1 MEIDLNKTLRAL
13 VRCLPEDGEPNVED
27 LTRMYRQTLRLRSQ
41 LLGVIYD
48 LEAYFVSRPGQQ
60 ELAETMSSG
69 GQEDGC
75 VVLTFEES
83 LPSMKEYSAALDEH
97 WRAMIHAAIQEAAA
111 QERLPRFERAFVQID
126 VTTPRGSNNRQL
138 WDTCNRAVNLVINN
152 LKGIFFWDDDLEH
165 MAFSVVG
172 AWGEI
177 GRTVVRISRFLGA
190 LTHPKL
196 R

>member
-1 MEIDLNKTLRAL
+1 MEIDLNKKLRAL
-13 VRCLPEDGEPNVED
+13 VRCWPEDGEPSVEA

-48 LEAYFVSRPGQQ
+48 LEAYSAPQTGRK
-60 ELAETMSSG
+60 ELAEAMSSG
-69 GQEDGC
+69 TQEDGC
-75 VVLTFEES
+75 VILTFEES

-111 QERLPRFERAFVQID
+111 QEQLPRFERAFVQIE
-126 VTTPRGSNNRQL
+126 VTTPRGSNNHQL

-165 MAFSVVG
+165 MVFSVVG
-172 AWGEI
+172 AWGET
-177 GRTVVRISRFLGA
+177 GRTVVRISRFLQ
-190 LTHPKL
+190 T
-196 R
+196 

>member
-13 VRCLPEDGEPNVED
+13 VRCWPEDGEPSVEA

-48 LEAYFVSRPGQQ
+48 LEAYSAPQTGRK
-60 ELAETMSSG
+60 ELAEAMSSG
-69 GQEDGC
+69 TQEDGC
-75 VVLTFEES
+75 VILTFEES
-83 LPSMKEYSAALDEH
+83 LPSMKEYSAALEEH
-97 WRAMIHAAIQEAAA
+97 WRAMIHAAIQEAAV
-111 QERLPRFERAFVQID
+111 QEGLPRFDRAFVQIE
-126 VTTPRGSNNRQL
+126 VTTPRGSNNHQL

-172 AWGEI
+172 AWGET
-177 GRTVVRISRFLGA
+177 GRTVVRISRFLA
-190 LTHPKL
+190 P
-196 R
+196 

>member
-1 MEIDLNKTLRAL
+1 MEIDLNKTLRTL
-13 VRCLPEDGEPNVED
+13 VRCLPEDSRPNVEG
-27 LTRMYRQTLRLRSQ
+27 LIGMYRQTLRLRNQ

-48 LEAYFVSRPGQQ
+48 LEAYSVPQPGRQ

-69 GQEDGC
+69 RQEDGC
-75 VVLTFEES
+75 VLLTFEEA

-111 QERLPRFERAFVQID
+111 QERLPRFDRAFVQIE
-126 VTTPRGSNNRQL
+126 VTTPRGSNNHQL

-172 AWGEI
+172 AWGET
-177 GRTVVRISRFLGA
+177 GRTVVRISSFLA
-190 LTHPKL
+190 P
-196 R
+196 

>member
-13 VRCLPEDGEPNVED
+13 VRCWPEDGEPSVED

-48 LEAYFVSRPGQQ
+48 LEAYSAPQSGRQ
-60 ELAETMSSG
+60 ELAEAMSGG

-75 VVLTFEES
+75 VVLTFEEA
-83 LPSMKEYSAALDEH
+83 LPSMKEYSAALEEH

-111 QERLPRFERAFVQID
+111 QERLPRFDRAFVQIE

-138 WDTCNRAVNLVINN
+138 WDPCNRAVNLVINN

-172 AWGEI
+172 AWGET
-177 GRTVVRISRFLGA
+177 GRTVVRISRFLQ
-190 LTHPKL
+190 P
-196 R
+196 

>member
-13 VRCLPEDGEPNVED
+13 VRSFPEDSEPSVEA
-27 LTRMYRQTLRLRSQ
+27 LTKMYRQTLRLRSQ
-41 LLGVIYD
+41 LLGVLYD
-48 LEAYFVSRPGQQ
+48 LEAYSAPQPGQQ
-60 ELAETMSSG
+60 ELSETMSG
-69 GQEDGC
+69 GRLEAGC

-111 QERLPRFERAFVQID
+111 QERLPRFERAFVQIE

-172 AWGEI
+172 AWGET
-177 GRTVVRISRFLGA
+177 GRTVVRISRFLA
-190 LTHPKL
+190 P
-196 R
+196 